1 MKNIVIFN
9 GAGKRNGNTA
19 AMIQAFSDAA
29 AANGNQ
35 ITEFY
40 LQTMTVRGCLN
51 CGGCKRKEKGSA
63 EPCVQRDDMNE
74 IYPAFRDADVIVFA
88 SPVYW
93 WDITGTLKTAIDR
106 LYAPVVNDSAGGP
119 KETVLLMTSGGSPI
133 DHMLD
138 WYRNLDSWLHWKSL
152 GAAMNDTDEANGSE
166 RGSGEITID
175 GPGGKMKRIVLLS
188 GRYFRSLKKSRTVSR
203 YSAGS
208 VRTDSA

>member
-152 GAAMNDTDEANGSE
+152 GAAMNDTDEA
-166 RGSGEITID
+166 
-175 GPGGKMKRIVLLS
+175 KRI
-188 GRYFRSLKKSRTVSR
+188 G
-203 YSAGS
+203 AGI
-208 VRTDSA
+208 R